1 MNLDITRYSIRAKIR
16 NPARIAVVADLHNG
30 RWQEIFAEIKK
41 NGCDI
46 IVIPGDLTEGM
57 RSCENGLAFLRAA
70 SSFAPTFYS
79 IGNHEIGSRE
89 QYLPLARETGAVM
102 LDNAYVRWHDIN
114 IGGLTTGFDTR
125 QSFLSNTPRPNLH
138 WLSIFSAL
146 SGYKLLLCHHP
157 EYYPRYIRSTGID
170 LTISGHAHGGQ
181 WRIGGKS
188 IFAPGQGLFP
198 RYAQGLHEKR
208 LCVSRGLANNTAFPR
223 FGNNPE
229 LVFITLVPEENL
241 HR

>member
-89 QYLPLARETGAVM
+89 RYLPLARETGAVM

-114 IGGLTTGFDTR
+114 IGDR
-125 QSFLSNTPRPNLH
+125 
-138 WLSIFSAL
+138 
-146 SGYKLLLCHHP
+146 
-157 EYYPRYIRSTGID
+157 
-170 LTISGHAHGGQ
+170 
-181 WRIGGKS
+181 KS
-188 IFAPGQGLFP
+188 
-198 RYAQGLHEKR
+198 
-208 LCVSRGLANNTAFPR
+208 V
-223 FGNNPE
+223 
-229 LVFITLVPEENL
+229 V
-241 HR
+241 

>member
-1 MNLDITRYSIRAKIR
+1 MNLDITRYNIRAKIR

-57 RSCENGLAFLRAA
+57 RACENGLAFLRAA

-89 QYLPLARETGAVM
+89 LYLPLARETGAVV

-114 IGGLTTGFDTR
+114 IGGLTTGFDAR
-125 QSFLSNTPRPNLH
+125 QGFIAKTPQPNLH
-138 WLSIFSAL
+138 WLSIFNAL
-146 SGYKLLLCHHP
+146 GGYKLLLCHHP

-188 IFAPGQGLFP
+188 IFAPGQGFFP
-198 RYAQGLHEKR
+198 KYAQGLHEKR
-208 LCVSRGLANNTAFPR
+208 LCVSRGLANNAALPR
-223 FGNNPE
+223 LCNNPE
-229 LVFITLVPEENL
+229 LVFITLVPKENL